1 MRCLACDRALTDY
14 EATRKH
20 AVTGTFI
27 DLCQQCFKTVQA
39 DAHLPTKD
47 RKDLIS
53 SDDIDDG
60 LEENDDK
67 DPIDERDI

>member
-1 MRCLACDRALTDY
+1 MGLR
-14 EATRKH
+14 
-20 AVTGTFI
+20 V
-27 DLCQQCFKTVQA
+27 VS
-39 DAHLPTKD
+39 HLPTKD

>member
-1 MRCLACDRALTDY
+1 
-14 EATRKH
+14 
-20 AVTGTFI
+20 
-27 DLCQQCFKTVQA
+27 
-39 DAHLPTKD
+39 LPTKD

>member
-1 MRCLACDRALTDY
+1 M
-14 EATRKH
+14 
-20 AVTGTFI
+20 
-27 DLCQQCFKTVQA
+27 

-60 LEENDDK
+60 LEDESDK
-67 DPIDERDI
+67 DPIEERDI